1 VPPPPVCLE
10 RGKLVTVVVTP
21 RRTLSK
27 QSLRGQVSV
36 KPTPEIC
43 INKASSNS
51 RLTALGR
58 WATASDSHSQNC
70 LQTLFFSPY
79 LWWDN
84 NLTTPACWKTYWN
97 CIASELGTLCCVL
110 VFLLVW
116 FFPFWWD
123 NDRTTSKTPSPEF
136 EAEGLTPKLLR
147 LKLYCI
153 WTCRFLKIFILFIF
167 YSLCLYN
174 ACLAYCWLVHYLSL
188 YISLTWFFFVSFVF
202 FKLLFTCL
210 FLFLYL
216 LCFPSPYTLPF

>member
-1 VPPPPVCLE
+1 V
-10 RGKLVTVVVTP
+10 
-21 RRTLSK
+21 LS
-27 QSLRGQVSV
+27 SLLR
-36 KPTPEIC
+36 C
-43 INKASSNS
+43 AINKACSNS
-51 RLTALGR
+51 WLTVVGK
-58 WATASDSHSQNC
+58 WAAASDKHSQSR
-70 LQTLFFSPY
+70 LQTLFFFLI

-188 YISLTWFFFVSFVF
+188 YISLTWFFLF
-202 FKLLFTCL
+202 LLFFLNFCL
-210 FLFLYL
+210 LVFSFFFTFFAFPL
-216 LCFPSPYTLPF
+216 LTPFHSKNHHCSYYKLENN